1 MVGPALLW
9 LVVVPA
15 PAVATVAESDLVWI
29 VESEVVP
36 EDLYALGNEVRIA
49 GRVEG
54 DLVAVATDVV
64 RVEGVVTG
72 SVMAL
77 APRVVIEGEVGGSL
91 RAVAAEVIVTGHV
104 GGDVV
109 TAAADLEVI
118 GAVERDVLAAVWS
131 AATTGSV
138 GRDLRGFFRSLDLG
152 GRIVGDVEVRT
163 DRLDADATVSVL
175 GDLDYQADHLRGQEY
190 LDAGVAGSLIN
201 RGVLPPN
208 IRIRAFRLMV
218 VLLMS
223 LLMVL
228 GGLVV
233 VRALPSRTEAA
244 VGRMLRGPWRSLGRG
259 AMVLLAPPVGLA
271 LAGVAIFTL
280 PLYIWGPLLV
290 VAVPFLAVGAGAW
303 LLTVVAAHIPLA
315 VATGRGLGRVFGRRW
330 DLTPAYLIGVAA
342 FVLALQVPVL
352 GLAVAAAV
360 TGLGAGA
367 WLGKTGR
374 ERSQPTGKNSNAG
387 LGTPQATRE
396 AGAISR

>member
-1 MVGPALLW
+1 MVGPVFLW
-9 LVVVPA
+9 LLVAPVPA
-15 PAVATVAESDLVWI
+15 AATVAESDLVWI
-29 VESEVVP
+29 VEAEVVP

-72 SVMAL
+72 SVTAL
-77 APRVVIEGEVGGSL
+77 ASRVVIEGEIGGSL
-91 RAVAAEVIVTGHV
+91 RAVAAEVTVNGHV
-104 GGDVV
+104 GGDVL
-109 TAAADLEVI
+109 TAAADLEVV
-118 GAVERDVLAAVWS
+118 GAVERDILAAVWS
-131 AATTGSV
+131 AAAMGSV

-152 GRIVGDVEVRT
+152 GLIAGDVEVRA
-163 DRLDADATVSVL
+163 DRLEAEGGVSVR
-175 GDLDYQADHLRGQEY
+175 GDLVYQADHLSGQEY

-233 VRALPSRTEAA
+233 VRAFPRRTEAA
-244 VGRMLRGPWRSLGRG
+244 VGRMLSGPWRSLGRG

-271 LAGVAIFTL
+271 LVGVAIMTL

-290 VAVPFLAVGAGAW
+290 VAVPFLAVGAGIW

-315 VATGRGLGRVFGRRW
+315 VATGSGLGRLLGRRW

-352 GLAVAAAV
+352 GLGVAAAV

-367 WLGKTGR
+367 WLG
-374 ERSQPTGKNSNAG
+374 RSGS
-387 LGTPQATRE
+387 RE
-396 AGAISR
+396 AAR